1 VKAAERGACG
11 TLAPGSSNRHS
22 PRKKVGTISNISKT
36 LVKTRFSDV
45 VTGIQTGV
53 SGKLTLGGVGYT
65 PTTLAAVFTE
75 ALTAMGQADTLH
87 SEWSAQVAVADA
99 AIAKAETVYVQLRNS
114 LIAQTDEASLP
125 KVLGGLGMEL
135 PKARSVSS
143 ATKAGAAVKAAATRK
158 LRGTVGPKQKK
169 SVKSNVQVSITAEG
183 PESTP
188 APAAPTTPSK
198 S

>member
-1 VKAAERGACG
+1 MPGAFRA
-11 TLAPGSSNRHS
+11 LALRYSNRRS
-22 PRKKVGTISNISKT
+22 PRKKVETISNISKP

-45 VTGIQTGV
+45 VTGIQNGV

-75 ALTAMGQADTLH
+75 ALTAMGEADTLH
-87 SEWSAQVAVADA
+87 GEWLAQVAVADA
-99 AIAKAETVYVQLRNS
+99 AIAKAETLYGQLRNT

-125 KVLGGLGMEL
+125 KVLGGLGMEA
-135 PKARSVSS
+135 PKPRHVSS
-143 ATKAGAAVKAAATRK
+143 ATKAGAAVKGAATRK
-158 LRGTVGPKQKK
+158 LRGTAGAKQKK

-183 PESTP
+183 PQSTP
-188 APAAPTTPSK
+188 ATPAPTTTSKPS